1 VTGPV
6 AEHVTPHAAG
16 RDHRRVAWWWAG
28 ASLSAVTVLVGL
40 AEPSAALAGAL
51 LVAITVSG
59 GVAVGTAVALFR
71 RLEAQPRSEFAPTP
85 QRHVAQLL
93 PHHIARILPDH
104 DDKHPALT
112 SGARAGIVTVATE
125 RLWARHG
132 LNLHDPT
139 HHQQVQH
146 LVTPDLWET
155 IRPDRVDQR
164 GTIVPRARVL
174 HRDLDRLLDDLESI

>member
-1 VTGPV
+1 VTTRAVGDPL
-6 AEHVTPHAAG
+6 
-16 RDHRRVAWWWAG
+16 RRAAWWWAG
-28 ASLSAVTVLVGL
+28 AGLALTTALIGL
-40 AEPSAALAGAL
+40 AEPRVALAGAL
-51 LVAITVSG
+51 VVAVAVVG
-59 GVAVGTAVALFR
+59 GVVVANAVALFR

-85 QRHVAQLL
+85 ERHITHIL
-93 PHHIARILPDH
+93 PHHIARILPDR
-104 DDKHPALT
+104 DEKQPPLT

-139 HHQQVQH
+139 HHPRIQQ

-164 GTIVPRARVL
+164 GTTVPRARTL